1 MSEIDYSFVFEEK
14 KETSSV
20 FGLNW
25 MRKQEDWTSGFEKH
39 QEYYD
44 NVLKWYQV
52 LIILFKIRFKN
63 AEF

>member
-1 MSEIDYSFVFEEK
+1 MSGLDYSFVFEEK

-39 QEYYD
+39 QEDYD
-44 NVLKWYQV
+44 STIY
-52 LIILFKIRFKN
+52 
-63 AEF
+63 